1 MHILML
7 CPDCYMIDRRVTQQA
22 RTLVEAGHKVTLLSG
37 FECERESHYQQDGV
51 DIHRYFYQDRSAVVA
66 GVRALAPKGFRPPA
80 WARNLF
86 HRFRRIF
93 EGGDPFGRF
102 VLQRARQFPA
112 DVVHVH
118 DLALLRHGLELAQ
131 QWETPLVF
139 DAHEIYYEED
149 GITGYQRRRLQR
161 DERRAMDR
169 LDLFIT
175 VNDLIADYYEAKYH
189 RRPLVLLN
197 APYLPPEGFDRH
209 SRQTLRQRAGL
220 EPGAKIALFQ
230 GWFSHERNLLNL
242 IRAVEFFPP
251 DAYLVFIG
259 YGEFEEQMTRLAAS
273 LPWGRRVRFLGRVES
288 DDILELTAGADV
300 GVIPYLPTCLNS
312 QLCSPNKFFE
322 FTNAG
327 VPFVSHHL
335 PFMQQLGGQH
345 GIVLTGDFTTPEGM
359 AQPIVRLLTDDELR
373 AGMRGACLKARAE
386 LNWQVEGRKLL
397 AAYQPVLAGARQRA
411 SRPQ

>member
-1 MHILML
+1 
-7 CPDCYMIDRRVTQQA
+7 
-22 RTLVEAGHKVTLLSG
+22 
-37 FECERESHYQQDGV
+37 
-51 DIHRYFYQDRSAVVA
+51 
-66 GVRALAPKGFRPPA
+66 
-80 WARNLF
+80 
-86 HRFRRIF
+86 
-93 EGGDPFGRF
+93 
-102 VLQRARQFPA
+102 
-112 DVVHVH
+112 
-118 DLALLRHGLELAQ
+118 
-131 QWETPLVF
+131 
-139 DAHEIYYEED
+139 
-149 GITGYQRRRLQR
+149 
-161 DERRAMDR
+161 
-169 LDLFIT
+169 
-175 VNDLIADYYEAKYH
+175 
-189 RRPLVLLN
+189 
-197 APYLPPEGFDRH
+197 
-209 SRQTLRQRAGL
+209 
-220 EPGAKIALFQ
+220 
-230 GWFSHERNLLNL
+230 
-242 IRAVEFFPP
+242 
-251 DAYLVFIG
+251 
-259 YGEFEEQMTRLAAS
+259 MTRLAAS